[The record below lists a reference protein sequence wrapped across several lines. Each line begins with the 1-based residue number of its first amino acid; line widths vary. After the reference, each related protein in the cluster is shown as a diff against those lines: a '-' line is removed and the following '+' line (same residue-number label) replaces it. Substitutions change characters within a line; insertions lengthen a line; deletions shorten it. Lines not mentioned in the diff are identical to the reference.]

1 MCITGMKRMPHLEE
15 FVLFFMAFMKLTL
28 VLNMHKY
35 DPGAQNQS

>member
-1 MCITGMKRMPHLEE
+1 MCITGMKIMPHLEE
-15 FVLFFMAFMKLTL
+15 FFFFMAFMKLTL